1 MSLHNISSEKVKKII
16 HKVQRPCFTS
26 IVQLIKVFGKDFILQ
41 RPDEELCEIFS
52 LKNDDTP
59 FMPTIPNLENFKKRD
74 LYNCYRIYYLC
85 KKESFS
91 QHTFYD
97 HIRFFSVLSKY
108 EPIRWNSTTL
118 KELLSEHAVWSDK
131 VDFYTQGKYSRMY
144 SDEFVEKIS
153 KPIEM
158 KDGQVFTPVILQNS
172 NEYVDESAH
181 QSNCVRTYQDRPS
194 SLIISLRKENGDR
207 ASIEYLPSIG
217 KFALNDTQPIHFN
230 RVQTLGK
237 FNQSLDESWDDAI
250 FQLDVRLKTINQNM
264 WGTPTAEFVTGG
276 SKKEY
281 EFLFDDNGRL
291 CWTNTDDSIYIGDD
305 LPYID
310 F

>member
-1 MSLHNISSEKVKKII
+1 M
-16 HKVQRPCFTS
+16 
-26 IVQLIKVFGKDFILQ
+26 
-41 RPDEELCEIFS
+41 
-52 LKNDDTP
+52 
-59 FMPTIPNLENFKKRD
+59 
-74 LYNCYRIYYLC
+74 
-85 KKESFS
+85 
-91 QHTFYD
+91 
-97 HIRFFSVLSKY
+97 
-108 EPIRWNSTTL
+108 
-118 KELLSEHAVWSDK
+118 
-131 VDFYTQGKYSRMY
+131 
-144 SDEFVEKIS
+144 
-153 KPIEM
+153 
-158 KDGQVFTPVILQNS
+158 
-172 NEYVDESAH
+172 
-181 QSNCVRTYQDRPS
+181 
-194 SLIISLRKENGDR
+194 IISLRKEDGER
-207 ASIEYLPSIG
+207 ASIEYRPSIG

-291 CWTNTDDSIYIGDD
+291 CWTNTDDSIDIGDD